1 MTGAGS
7 GIGLAIA
14 QAFDATGARVAL
26 GDINTEAVEHATGAL
41 RHAYAGAVDVR
52 DETSVRDFFAAAER
66 TLGAVTIAVAN
77 AGVFPNCPVLDM
89 PIAEWDRVIVLQLHI
104 APALSMSLRGGGLMP
119 SSPA

>member
-1 MTGAGS
+1 M
-7 GIGLAIA
+7 
-14 QAFDATGARVAL
+14 
-26 GDINTEAVEHATGAL
+26 EHATGAL

-89 PIAEWDRVIVLQLHI
+89 PIAEWDRVMVLQLHI